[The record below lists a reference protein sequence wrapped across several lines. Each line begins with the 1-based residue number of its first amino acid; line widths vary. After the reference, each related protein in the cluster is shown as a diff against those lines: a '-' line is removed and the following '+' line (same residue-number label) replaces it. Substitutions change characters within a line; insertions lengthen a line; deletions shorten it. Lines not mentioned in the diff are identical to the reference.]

1 MSIQHEVLNHL
12 RSQQESMTALLKE
25 LVLMETPS
33 TDADS
38 QAQIHRRLKAEFE
51 AIGYRVKLIPGRNC
65 GGHLYASPQQRA
77 KRQPAQLML
86 GHCDTVWPLG
96 TLQTM
101 PLVCE
106 AYSLRGPG
114 VYDMKAGLVGMIYA
128 LGTIEALGL
137 KPSVAPLCFINSDE
151 EIGSRESTRYVR
163 ALAQRVDRCLVLEPS
178 LGHSG
183 KIKTA
188 RKGVGRFTVTVQGK
202 AAHAGLD
209 PGAGASAI
217 LELSHIIQ
225 KLFQLNDPAQGT
237 SVNVGVIDGGIR
249 PNMVAP
255 QSRAIIDVRVLTRVD
270 AERVEQAI
278 HDLEVSTPGVSLQIE
293 GAIGRPPMER
303 TDQNQR
309 LWRVAQELAAD
320 LDLELEQ
327 ATAGG
332 GSDGNTTSL
341 YTATLDGLGAVGDG
355 AHASHEYIFVDQLP
369 LRCALLTLLL
379 MAPPLKPDPLSG
391 ADR

>member
-1 MSIQHEVLNHL
+1 MNDNQAVLNYL
-12 RSQQESMTALLKE
+12 QAQQEPMIGLLKD

-33 TDADS
+33 TDRDS
-38 QAQIHRRLKAEFE
+38 QAQIRQRLKAEFE
-51 AIGYRVKLIPGRNC
+51 EIDYRVNLVPGRSS
-65 GGHLYASPQQRA
+65 GGHVYASPRNRGN
-77 KRQPAQLML
+77 RQPAQLMI
-86 GHCDTVWPLG
+86 GHCDTVWPIG

-101 PLVCE
+101 PLVC
-106 AYSLRGPG
+106 AADTLRGPG
-114 VYDMKAGLVGMIYA
+114 VYDMKAGLVEMIYA
-128 LGTIEALGL
+128 LRAIESLGL
-137 KPSVAPLCFINSDE
+137 KPAVAPLCFINSDE

-163 ALAQRVDRCLVLEPS
+163 ALAQRVDRCMVLEPS

-217 LELSHIIQ
+217 LELSHVIQ
-225 KLFQLNDPAQGT
+225 KLFELNDPERGT

-255 QSRAIIDVRVLTRVD
+255 ESRAIIDVRVQTQAD
-270 AERVEQAI
+270 ADRVEQAI
-278 HDLEVSTPGVSLQIE
+278 HGLETATPGVSLTIE

-303 TDQNQR
+303 TDENQR
-309 LWRVAQELAAD
+309 LWRVVQKLGED
-320 LDLELEQ
+320 LDMQLEQ
-327 ATAGG
+327 GTAGG

-341 YTATLDGLGAVGDG
+341 YTATIDGMGAVGDG
-355 AHASHEYIFVDQLP
+355 AHASHEYIYVDLLP
-369 LRCALLTLLL
+369 VRCALLTLLL
-379 MAPPLKPDPLSG
+379 LAPPLNP
-391 ADR
+391 

>member
-1 MSIQHEVLNHL
+1 MSDNHAVLNYL
-12 RSQQESMTALLKE
+12 QAQQEPMTRLLKD

-33 TDADS
+33 TDRDS
-38 QAQIHRRLKAEFE
+38 QAQIRQRLKAEFE
-51 AIGYRVKLIPGRNC
+51 EIDYRVNLLPGRSS
-65 GGHLYASPQQRA
+65 GGHVYVSPRNRGN
-77 KRQPAQLML
+77 RQPAQLMI
-86 GHCDTVWPLG
+86 GHCDTVWPIG

-101 PLVCE
+101 PLVHE
-106 AYSLRGPG
+106 ADTLRGPG
-114 VYDMKAGLVGMIYA
+114 VYDMKAGLVEMIYA
-128 LGTIEALGL
+128 LRAIESLGL
-137 KPSVAPLCFINSDE
+137 KPAVAPLCFINSDE

-163 ALAQRVDRCLVLEPS
+163 ALAQRVDRCMVLEPS

-217 LELSHIIQ
+217 LELSHVIQ
-225 KLFQLNDPAQGT
+225 KLFELNDPERGT

-255 QSRAIIDVRVLTRVD
+255 ESRAIIDVRVQTQAD

-278 HDLEVSTPGVSLQIE
+278 HSLETATPGVSLTIE
-293 GAIGRPPMER
+293 GAFGRPPMER
-303 TDQNQR
+303 TDENQR
-309 LWRVAQELAAD
+309 LWRVAQKLGED
-320 LDLELEQ
+320 LDMELEQ
-327 ATAGG
+327 GTAGG

-341 YTATLDGLGAVGDG
+341 YTATIDGMGAVGDG
-355 AHASHEYIFVDQLP
+355 AHATHEYIYVDLLP
-369 LRCALLTLLL
+369 VRCALLTLLL
-379 MAPPLKPDPLSG
+379 LAPPLKN
-391 ADR
+391 